1 MFCRDVALFA
11 TLSILMTVG
20 FASGIGATLY
30 VPGDYGTISA
40 AVAAANTGDTVRVY
54 AGTYIEHVNVTKSLV
69 LIGSGPDTA
78 TTIVAPADFA
88 TNSAYNYL
96 LVNFTTER
104 AIVHIGGSAVLT
116 VAMQGFTID
125 GSRLGPSASE
135 GVAYAGVLAERTVL
149 SFSNN
154 TIQNILPAD
163 SSQTY
168 NTTYNGRGISVRGD
182 SCVATI
188 SGNTLTEINR
198 YFIFINATDVTANLP
213 AVFPIATI
221 SGNTITG
228 KGTYNGAQKGIWLN
242 NGCLGTISGNTI
254 TSMDYVDPYIES
266 DRATAITIRRGYL
279 NPGQRNR
286 IINNTLT
293 TGSFVN
299 NKGIFAEGGKDS
311 IAGNTVTGFRFGIQ
325 LDDEDSAMVVGNTV
339 SGGQVGV
346 MIATTTIPA
355 VAAYAITIGG
365 TPAAR
370 NTITGQD
377 PSSIGAAIALSF
389 RDPVADGT
397 FMSSVPVDARFN
409 DLGVYTESEIR
420 ERIWDRADTTLAGV
434 DTVYYYP
441 FYTPKIRASV
451 KVFLQGPYNAG
462 TDLMTNG
469 LKTSGVLAAHFG
481 VTPFP
486 ALAID
491 SITIELRNAV
501 TAAGSTTRLYAAAW
515 LLTDGSIRKFS
526 DTTKSYVEFDT
537 TLSGSYYLVV
547 RHRNHLAIMCS
558 TAQVLDGSTN
568 PVPYDFSTGQGQA
581 YGATPLAA
589 VGTRFAMYCGDVT
602 GNGQLKYSGSAN
614 DRAPILTRVGG
625 TSITAT
631 LSGYYPEDV
640 NMNGQV
646 KYSGSANDRAI
657 ILTNVGGTSLT
668 ATRSTQVP

>member
-1 MFCRDVALFA
+1 MLLRGVAMVA
-11 TLSILMTVG
+11 TLAFFTVCG
-20 FASGIGATLY
+20 LTSGTAATLQ
-30 VPGDYGTISA
+30 VPGDFATISA
-40 AVAAANTGDTVRVY
+40 AVAAANDGDTVRVY
-54 AGTYIEHVNVTKSLV
+54 AGTYTEHVDVTKSIV
-69 LIGSGPDTA
+69 LIGSGPDTT

-88 TNSAYNYL
+88 TNSAYNYARA
-96 LVNFTTER
+96 NFTTER

-116 VAMQGFTID
+116 VSMQGFTID
-125 GSRLGPSASE
+125 GSRLGPPATE
-135 GVAYAGVLAERTVL
+135 GVAYAGVLAERAIIT
-149 SFSNN
+149 FANN

-182 SCVATI
+182 SCLANIT
-188 SGNTLTEINR
+188 GNTLTEINR
-198 YFIFINATDVTANLP
+198 YFIFINATDNTGVLP
-213 AVFPIATI
+213 AVFPVATI

-254 TSMDYVDPYIES
+254 TNMDYIDAYIES

-286 IINNTLT
+286 IYGNTLT

-299 NKGIFAEGGKDS
+299 NKGIFAEGGRDS

-339 SGGQVGV
+339 TGGQIGV
-346 MIATTTIPA
+346 MVSTTTIPQ

-365 TPAAR
+365 SPAAK

-397 FMSSVPVDARFN
+397 FMSSIPVDARYN
-409 DLGVYTESEIR
+409 DLGVYSEAEVQ

-434 DTVYYYP
+434 DTVYYHP

-462 TDLMTNG
+462 TDLMSNG
-469 LKTSGVLAAHFG
+469 LKTSGVLATHFG
-481 VTPFP
+481 ATPFP
-486 ALAID
+486 GLAVD
-491 SITIELRNAV
+491 SITIELRSAA
-501 TAAGSTTRLYAAAW
+501 TAAGSTTRLYAPAW
-515 LLTDGSIRKFS
+515 LLTDGSIRNFS
-526 DTTKSYVEFDT
+526 DTTKTYVEFDT

-558 TAQVLDGSTN
+558 TAHALDGGTS
-568 PVPYDFSTGQGQA
+568 PVPYDFSTGQAQA
-581 YGATPLAA
+581 YGTNPLVA
-589 VGTRFAMYCGDVT
+589 VGTRYAMYCGDVT

-625 TSITAT
+625 TSLTAT
-631 LSGYYPEDV
+631 VNGYYPEDV
-640 NMNGQV
+640 NLNGQV
-646 KYSGSANDRAI
+646 KYSGSANDRAV